1 MLGKFYNSMPPRRL
15 IARGARDEDRE
26 TYDGERA
33 TPPPPPDMQAQML
46 AGMTQFFA
54 QFAGNHAAAMGA
66 EERPRPEAV
75 YERFRRMS
83 PKEFSGTTDPMIAE
97 GWIKSIEVIFD
108 FMELTDAD
116 RVRCATFLLSGDAR
130 LWWESA
136 SVAVNLQ
143 TLNWT
148 GFKEL
153 FFAKYFTEEVRS
165 RLTREFMTLRQGDS
179 SVADFVRKFE
189 RGCYFVPLISNDVQA
204 KLRHFMDGLRPVL
217 RRDVRVAGPTTYAVA
232 VSRALTAEQDLR
244 DIEADRQGKRPYPA
258 PPQHQQQQ
266 HQRPQHK
273 RPYQGPPGKKPYKG
287 PPMGKGPVQQQGA
300 PQKPVIFPVCP
311 KCNRQHPGPCLYG
324 SGKCFKCGA
333 SDHMLKECPQW
344 KQPTQGRVFAMHAQ
358 EANPDTTLLTGD
370 YVDEET
376 GGGDQGAGLD

>member
-1 MLGKFYNSMPPRRL
+1 MPPRRL

-26 TYDGERA
+26 TYDGGRA

-54 QFAGNHAAAMGA
+54 QFARNQTTVGP

-83 PKEFSGTTDPMIAE
+83 PKEFSGTADPMIAE
-97 GWIKSIEVIFD
+97 GWIKSKEVIFD

-143 TLNWT
+143 TLTWM
-148 GFKEL
+148 GFKEV

-189 RGCYFVPLISNDVQA
+189 RGCYFVPLIANDAQA
-204 KLRHFMDGLRPVL
+204 KRRHFMDGLRPIL
-217 RRDVRVAGPTTYAVA
+217 RRDVGVAGPTTYAVA
-232 VSRALTAEQDLR
+232 VSRALMAEQDQR
-244 DIEADRQGKRPYPA
+244 DIEADRQGKRSYQA
-258 PPQHQQQQ
+258 PPQQQQQ
-266 HQRPQHK
+266 YQRPQFK
-273 RPYQGPPGKKPYKG
+273 KSYQGPPGKKPYQG
-287 PPMGKGPVQQQGA
+287 PPRGKGPMQQQGA
-300 PQKPVIFPVCP
+300 PQKPVNFPVCP
-311 KCNRQHPGPCLYG
+311 KCNRQHPGQCLYG

-333 SDHMLKECPQW
+333 TDHMLKECPQW

-358 EANPDTTLLTGD
+358 EANPDTTLLTGE
-370 YVDEET
+370 YVEEET